1 MAFGKKYSTTF
12 YQLKSYA
19 TSGEWQINIYLEGYG
34 GAVTEIDTVRNSIKL
49 DRGGDFADSI
59 RATTLEFSVYNKTE
73 GQFLEFADANWGD
86 YKVELIYDPNGTP
99 ITKYIG
105 YNQTEIYTEPL
116 EQTPYPSSLK
126 FTDGLKHLDYI
137 RWDASGTLYTGQ
149 KALIETLRLALNKLP
164 SPIVVREAVNVYEDS
179 INTTT
184 TDSML
189 NQIYTDATMYK
200 TLEEEVGTD
209 VEKAFMC
216 SEVLEEI
223 LKPLYCQIY
232 QSNGKWLIVRKNEYK
247 DATIYY
253 RDFNA
258 NVGTESTL
266 TINGTGSITPLVT
279 ITNNNALATDIIVPS
294 ASAEKEIT
302 PPINRLKLTY
312 NQFNLDLEDA
322 NLIVNGDF
330 QSFSQDA
337 NYAVTN
343 NGTPNFWSYT
353 NLDTSTYFAHNF
365 ALDGEAG
372 NHGFQFN
379 PATYKTAVPPLLS
392 ITTPTDYISQNKV
405 SVPTATTDT
414 IRLTFDMQTTTAK
427 TILIGNTPSTAAW
440 QNYWDNDIEVITQIY
455 FKLGTYYLA
464 GDNINGYSWSTLSQT
479 AECIMKGGSGFSSFA
494 LTTLGTNAWL
504 NRYYHTFDEVLP
516 NLPQTG
522 SFTWDCRIYEPYTNV
537 PAYNTQDANYN
548 VVVDSIYYSNIRAT
562 YQPDEIDP
570 STEQILY
577 ADINEDENVEEI
589 EVIHGDGTTSISQGS
604 FRLSTGSI
612 TDLWNRRGVV
622 ENLPILTI
630 LINSIRDDNGDFK
643 DQLNATLIGEFENY
657 NTFRMTIGA
666 ITKDYILDAHTQNL
680 ETNEWECTLIEIK
693 TFTNVITLT
702 DTLIPLSFPSTNPI
716 SNNPVILTT
725 TPSTTTSSGSF
736 IVSGGS
742 TSTGSTTN
750 LTNYN

>member
-34 GAVTEIDTVRNSIKL
+34 GAVTEIDTSRSSIKL
-49 DRGGDFADSI
+49 DRGGDFSDSI
-59 RATTLEFSVYNKTE
+59 RATTLSLGVENKSE
-73 GQFLEFADANWGD
+73 GQFLEFATANWGD
-86 YKVELIYDPNGTP
+86 YKIELIYDPNGTP
-99 ITKYIG
+99 LTKYIG
-105 YNQTEIYTEPL
+105 YNQTEVYTEEFGSTGGGIYT
-116 EQTPYPSSLK
+116 TSLK

-164 SPIVVREAVNVYEDS
+164 SPIAVREAVNVYEDS

-232 QSNGKWLIVRKNEYK
+232 QSNGNWLIIRKNEYK
-247 DATIYY
+247 NATIYY

-266 TINGTGSITPLVT
+266 TIAATGSITPLVT
-279 ITNNNALATDIIVPS
+279 ITNNNTLATDIICPS

-353 NLDTSTYFAHNF
+353 SLDTSTYSAYNF
-365 ALDGEAG
+365 LFNGEVG
-372 NHGFQFN
+372 VYGFQFN
-379 PATYKTAVPPLLS
+379 PATYKTAVAPLLS
-392 ITTPTDYISQNKV
+392 ITAPSDYISQSKV

-414 IRLTFDMQTTTAK
+414 IRLTFDIETKINSTGWATGAA
-427 TILIGNTPSTAAW
+427 PSS
-440 QNYWDNDIEVITQIY
+440 NFNNFWDNDIEVINQIY

-464 GDNINGYSWSTLSQT
+464 GDNINGYSWSTVAQN
-479 AECIMKGGSGFSSFA
+479 AKCIVKGGDGYA
-494 LTTLGTNAWL
+494 HNIGTSYL
-504 NRYYHTFDEVLP
+504 NYYVKTFDEILP

-522 SFTWDCRIYEPYTNV
+522 TYTWDFRFYETYTNV
-537 PAYNTQDANYN
+537 PDYNTQSTET
-548 VVVDSIYYSNIRAT
+548 VTITSIYYTNMRAT
-562 YQPDEIDP
+562 YQPDELDP

-680 ETNEWECTLIEIK
+680 ETNEWQCTLIEIK
-693 TFTNVITLT
+693 TFTNTITLT
-702 DTLIPLSFPSTNPI
+702 DILIPLSFPLTNPI
-716 SNNPVILTT
+716 SNNPTILTT
-725 TPSTTTSSGSF
+725 TPSETTSSGSF